1 LLLSAFC
8 LLLSSYGG
16 TGSARILKL
25 IVGLGN
31 PGSRYRG
38 TRHNVGWEVLEHLA
52 RRHGICIEEDT
63 GWAEVG
69 RGEIGPHRVVLARPM
84 TYVNASGMAVQ
95 DLKRRYRVK
104 AEDILL
110 IVDDL
115 DLPLGR
121 LRVRPKGSAGGHNG
135 LRSVIEALGTDGFP
149 RMRVG
154 IGRPP
159 EGGEAAD
166 HVLTRFTADE
176 RELLRD
182 AIDRAAQAV
191 EVAITDGLEVAMNRY
206 NTKSTAESRK
216 QGNA

>member
-1 LLLSAFC
+1 M
-8 LLLSSYGG
+8 
-16 TGSARILKL
+16 KL

-38 TRHNVGWEVLEHLA
+38 TRHNVGWEVLERLA
-52 RRHGICIEEDT
+52 RKHGIAIEEDT

-69 RGEIGPHRVVLARPM
+69 RGDIGPHRVVLARPM

-95 DLKRRYRVK
+95 DLRRRFRVK
-104 AEDILL
+104 PSDLFL

-121 LRVRPKGSAGGHNG
+121 LRLRQKGTAGGHNG

-159 EGGEAAD
+159 GKTDAAD
-166 HVLTRFTADE
+166 HVLARFSAEE
-176 RELLRD
+176 RQMLND
-182 AIDRAAQAV
+182 ALDRAVEAL
-191 EVAITDGLEVAMNRY
+191 EVAIVDGVDVAMNRF
-206 NTKSTAESRK
+206 NAKLQAGIKSQEDGRV
-216 QGNA
+216 

>member
-1 LLLSAFC
+1 M
-8 LLLSSYGG
+8 
-16 TGSARILKL
+16 KL

-38 TRHNVGWEVLEHLA
+38 TRHNVGWEVLERLA
-52 RRHGICIEEDT
+52 RKHGIAIEEDT

-69 RGEIGPHRVVLARPM
+69 RGDIGPHRVVLARPM

-104 AEDILL
+104 PSDLFL

-121 LRVRPKGSAGGHNG
+121 LRLRPKGTAGGHNG
-135 LRSVIEALGTDGFP
+135 LRSVIEALGTDDFP

-159 EGGEAAD
+159 GKTDAAD
-166 HVLTRFTADE
+166 HVLARFSPEE
-176 RELLRD
+176 RQMLND
-182 AIDRAAQAV
+182 ALDRAVEAL
-191 EVAITDGLEVAMNRY
+191 EVAIVDGVDVAMNRF
-206 NTKSTAESRK
+206 NAKLQAGVKSQEDGRV
-216 QGNA
+216 

>member
-1 LLLSAFC
+1 M
-8 LLLSSYGG
+8 
-16 TGSARILKL
+16 KL

-38 TRHNVGWEVLEHLA
+38 TRHNVGWEVLERLA
-52 RRHGICIEEDT
+52 RKHGIAIEEDT

-69 RGEIGPHRVVLARPM
+69 RGDIGPHRVVLARPM

-95 DLKRRYRVK
+95 DLRRRYRVK
-104 AEDILL
+104 PSDLFL

-121 LRVRPKGSAGGHNG
+121 LRLRQKGTAGGHNG

-159 EGGEAAD
+159 GKTDAAD
-166 HVLTRFTADE
+166 HVLARFSAEE
-176 RELLRD
+176 RQMLND
-182 AIDRAAQAV
+182 ALDRAVEAL
-191 EVAITDGLEVAMNRY
+191 EVAIVDGIDVAMNRF
-206 NTKSTAESRK
+206 NAKLQAGVKSQEDGRV
-216 QGNA
+216 

>member
-1 LLLSAFC
+1 M
-8 LLLSSYGG
+8 
-16 TGSARILKL
+16 KL

-38 TRHNVGWEVLEHLA
+38 TRHNVGWEVLERLA
-52 RRHGICIEEDT
+52 RKHDIAIEEDT

-69 RGEIGPHRVVLARPM
+69 RGEIGPHRVALARPM
-84 TYVNASGMAVQ
+84 TYVNASGTAVA
-95 DLKRRYRVK
+95 DLKRRYRIK
-104 AEDILL
+104 AADVFL

-121 LRVRPKGSAGGHNG
+121 LRLRPKGTAGGHNG

-159 EGGEAAD
+159 GETDAAD
-166 HVLTRFTADE
+166 HVLARFSGEE
-176 RELLRD
+176 RQMLND
-182 AIDRAAQAV
+182 ALDRAVEAL
-191 EVAITDGLEVAMNRY
+191 EVAIVEGVDVSMNRF
-206 NTKSTAESRK
+206 NAKRQDGPKSQEDGRV
-216 QGNA
+216 

>member
-1 LLLSAFC
+1 M
-8 LLLSSYGG
+8 
-16 TGSARILKL
+16 KL

-38 TRHNVGWEVLEHLA
+38 TRHNVGWEVLERLA
-52 RRHGICIEEDT
+52 RKHGIAIGEDT

-69 RGEIGPHRVVLARPM
+69 SGDIGPHRVVLARPM

-95 DLKRRYRVK
+95 DLRRRFRVK
-104 AEDILL
+104 PSDLFL

-121 LRVRPKGSAGGHNG
+121 LRLRQKGTAGGHNG

-159 EGGEAAD
+159 GKTDAAD
-166 HVLTRFTADE
+166 HVLARFSAEE
-176 RELLRD
+176 RQMLND
-182 AIDRAAQAV
+182 ALDRAVEAL
-191 EVAITDGLEVAMNRY
+191 EVAIVDGVDVAMNRF
-206 NTKSTAESRK
+206 
-216 QGNA
+216 NAKLQAGVKTQEDGRV

>member
-1 LLLSAFC
+1 M
-8 LLLSSYGG
+8 
-16 TGSARILKL
+16 KL

-38 TRHNVGWEVLEHLA
+38 TRHNVGWEVLERLA
-52 RRHGICIEEDT
+52 RKHGIAIEEDT

-69 RGEIGPHRVVLARPM
+69 RGDIGPHRVVLARPM

-104 AEDILL
+104 PSDLFL

-121 LRVRPKGSAGGHNG
+121 LRLRQKGTAGGHNG

-159 EGGEAAD
+159 GKTDAAD
-166 HVLTRFTADE
+166 HVLARFSAEE
-176 RELLRD
+176 RQMLND
-182 AIDRAAQAV
+182 ALDRAVEAL
-191 EVAITDGLEVAMNRY
+191 EVAIVDGVDVAMNRF
-206 NTKSTAESRK
+206 NAKLQAGVKSQEDGRV
-216 QGNA
+216 

>member
-1 LLLSAFC
+1 M
-8 LLLSSYGG
+8 
-16 TGSARILKL
+16 KL

-38 TRHNVGWEVLEHLA
+38 TRHNVGWEVLDRLA
-52 RRHGICIEEDT
+52 RKHGIAIEEDT

-69 RGEIGPHRVVLARPM
+69 RGAIGPHRVALARPM
-84 TYVNASGMAVQ
+84 TYVNASGTAVV

-104 AEDILL
+104 AADLFL

-121 LRVRPKGSAGGHNG
+121 LRLRPKGTAGGHNG
-135 LRSVIEALGTDGFP
+135 LRSVIEALGTDSFP

-159 EGGEAAD
+159 GKADAAD
-166 HVLTRFTADE
+166 HVLARFSAEE
-176 RELLRD
+176 RQMLND
-182 AIDRAAQAV
+182 ALDRAVEAL
-191 EVAITDGLEVAMNRY
+191 EVAIVDGMDVAMNRF
-206 NTKSTAESRK
+206 NTKLQAGSKSQEDGRV
-216 QGNA
+216 

>member
-1 LLLSAFC
+1 M
-8 LLLSSYGG
+8 
-16 TGSARILKL
+16 KL

-38 TRHNVGWEVLEHLA
+38 TRHNVGWEVLERLA
-52 RRHGICIEEDT
+52 RKHGIAIEEDT

-69 RGEIGPHRVVLARPM
+69 RGDIGPHRVVLARPM

-95 DLKRRYRVK
+95 DLRRRFRVK
-104 AEDILL
+104 PSDLFL

-121 LRVRPKGSAGGHNG
+121 LRLRQKGTAGGHNG

-159 EGGEAAD
+159 GKTDAAD
-166 HVLTRFTADE
+166 HVLARFSAEE
-176 RELLRD
+176 RQMLND
-182 AIDRAAQAV
+182 ALDRAVEAL
-191 EVAITDGLEVAMNRY
+191 EVAIVDGVDVAMNRF
-206 NTKSTAESRK
+206 NAKLQAGVKSQEDGRV
-216 QGNA
+216 

>member
-1 LLLSAFC
+1 M
-8 LLLSSYGG
+8 
-16 TGSARILKL
+16 KL

-38 TRHNVGWEVLEHLA
+38 TRHNVGWEVLDRLA
-52 RRHGICIEEDT
+52 RKHSIAIEEDT

-69 RGEIGPHRVVLARPM
+69 RGDIGPHRVVLARPM

-104 AEDILL
+104 PSDLFL

-121 LRVRPKGSAGGHNG
+121 LRLRQKGTAGGHNG
-135 LRSVIEALGTDGFP
+135 LRSVIEALGTDRFP

-159 EGGEAAD
+159 GKTDAAD
-166 HVLTRFTADE
+166 HVLARFSAEE
-176 RELLRD
+176 RQMLND
-182 AIDRAAQAV
+182 ALDRAVEAL
-191 EVAITDGLEVAMNRY
+191 EVAIVDGVDVAMNRF
-206 NTKSTAESRK
+206 NTKLQADVKSQEDGRV
-216 QGNA
+216 

>member
-1 LLLSAFC
+1 M
-8 LLLSSYGG
+8 
-16 TGSARILKL
+16 KL

-38 TRHNVGWEVLEHLA
+38 TRHNVGWEVLERLA
-52 RRHGICIEEDT
+52 RKHGIAIEEDT

-69 RGEIGPHRVVLARPM
+69 RGDIGPHRVVVARPM

-95 DLKRRYRVK
+95 DLKRRFRVK
-104 AEDILL
+104 PSDLFL

-121 LRVRPKGSAGGHNG
+121 LRLRQKGTAGGHNG

-159 EGGEAAD
+159 GKTDAAD
-166 HVLTRFTADE
+166 HVLARFSAEE
-176 RELLRD
+176 RQMLND
-182 AIDRAAQAV
+182 ALDRAVEAL
-191 EVAITDGLEVAMNRY
+191 EVAIVDGVDVAMNRF
-206 NTKSTAESRK
+206 NAKLQAGIKSQEDGRV
-216 QGNA
+216 

>member
-1 LLLSAFC
+1 M
-8 LLLSSYGG
+8 
-16 TGSARILKL
+16 KL

-52 RRHGICIEEDT
+52 RKHGIAIEEDT

-69 RGEIGPHRVVLARPM
+69 RGEIGSHHVVLARPM
-84 TYVNASGMAVQ
+84 TYVNASGIAVQ

-104 AEDILL
+104 AEDVFLIL
-110 IVDDL
+110 DDL

-121 LRVRPKGSAGGHNG
+121 LRLRPKGSAGGHNG

-166 HVLTRFTADE
+166 HVLTRFTPDE
-176 RELLRD
+176 REMLRD
-182 AIDRAAQAV
+182 TIARAAEAV
-191 EVAITDGLEVAMNRY
+191 EVAITGGIEVAMNRY
-206 NTKSTAESRK
+206 NPKTRDDSRV
-216 QGNA
+216 

>member
-1 LLLSAFC
+1 M
-8 LLLSSYGG
+8 
-16 TGSARILKL
+16 KL

-38 TRHNVGWEVLEHLA
+38 TRHNVGWEVLERLA
-52 RRHGICIEEDT
+52 RKHGIAIEEDT

-69 RGEIGPHRVVLARPM
+69 RGDIGPHRVVLARPM

-95 DLKRRYRVK
+95 DLRRRYRVK
-104 AEDILL
+104 PSDLFL

-121 LRVRPKGSAGGHNG
+121 LRLRQKGTAGGHNG

-159 EGGEAAD
+159 GKTDAAD
-166 HVLTRFTADE
+166 HVLARFSAEE
-176 RELLRD
+176 RQMLND
-182 AIDRAAQAV
+182 ALDRAVEAL
-191 EVAITDGLEVAMNRY
+191 EVAIVDGVDVAMNRF
-206 NTKSTAESRK
+206 NAKLQAGVKSQEDGRV
-216 QGNA
+216 

>member
-1 LLLSAFC
+1 M
-8 LLLSSYGG
+8 
-16 TGSARILKL
+16 KL

-38 TRHNVGWEVLEHLA
+38 TRHNVGWEVLERLA
-52 RRHGICIEEDT
+52 RKHGIAIEEDT

-69 RGEIGPHRVVLARPM
+69 RGDIGPHRVVLARPM

-104 AEDILL
+104 PSDLFL

-121 LRVRPKGSAGGHNG
+121 LRLRPKGTAGGHNG

-159 EGGEAAD
+159 GKTDAAD
-166 HVLTRFTADE
+166 HVLARFSAEE
-176 RELLRD
+176 RQMLND
-182 AIDRAAQAV
+182 ALDRAVEAL
-191 EVAITDGLEVAMNRY
+191 EVAIVDGVDVAMNRF
-206 NTKSTAESRK
+206 NARLQAGVKSQEDGRV
-216 QGNA
+216 

>member
-1 LLLSAFC
+1 M
-8 LLLSSYGG
+8 
-16 TGSARILKL
+16 KL

-38 TRHNVGWEVLEHLA
+38 TRHNVGWEVLERLA
-52 RRHGICIEEDT
+52 RKHGIAIEEDT

-69 RGEIGPHRVVLARPM
+69 RGDIGPHRVVLARPM

-95 DLKRRYRVK
+95 DLRRRYRVK
-104 AEDILL
+104 PSDLFL

-121 LRVRPKGSAGGHNG
+121 LRLRQKGTAGGHNG

-159 EGGEAAD
+159 GKTDAAD
-166 HVLTRFTADE
+166 HVLARFSAEE
-176 RELLRD
+176 RQMLND
-182 AIDRAAQAV
+182 ALDRAVEAL
-191 EVAITDGLEVAMNRY
+191 EVAIVDGVDVAMNRF
-206 NTKSTAESRK
+206 
-216 QGNA
+216 NAKLQAGVKTQEDGRV